1 MFIPYG
7 KQNINQADVDAV
19 VQVLQSDFLTQG
31 PQVPLFEKSVAEL
44 VGAKYAFAMNSATSA
59 LHVACLALG
68 LKKGDVLWTSPI
80 TFVASANCALYC
92 EADVDFVDID
102 PDTYNL
108 SVDALKEKLEIAK
121 KNNKLPKIVVPVH
134 LCGQPCDMEKIH
146 ALRKNMVL
154 VLLKTHPMQLGV
166 NIKNVILVLTSIPIL
181 QSLVFTQSK
190 LLQRLKVEWRLPI
203 MKI

>member
-68 LKKGDVLWTSPI
+68 LKKRRCPL
-80 TFVASANCALYC
+80 
-92 EADVDFVDID
+92 DISD
-102 PDTYNL
+102 YFCC
-108 SVDALKEKLEIAK
+108 I
-121 KNNKLPKIVVPVH
+121 
-134 LCGQPCDMEKIH
+134 G
-146 ALRKNMVL
+146 
-154 VLLKTHPMQLGV
+154 
-166 NIKNVILVLTSIPIL
+166 
-181 QSLVFTQSK
+181 
-190 LLQRLKVEWRLPI
+190 
-203 MKI
+203 

>member
-68 LKKGDVLWTSPI
+68 LKKEMSFGHLLLPLLHQPI
-80 TFVASANCALYC
+80 
-92 EADVDFVDID
+92 
-102 PDTYNL
+102 
-108 SVDALKEKLEIAK
+108 
-121 KNNKLPKIVVPVH
+121 VH
-134 LCGQPCDMEKIH
+134 CTVKQMLIS
-146 ALRKNMVL
+146 L
-154 VLLKTHPMQLGV
+154 
-166 NIKNVILVLTSIPIL
+166 ILTQIL
-181 QSLVFTQSK
+181 IIF
-190 LLQRLKVEWRLPI
+190 RLML
-203 MKI
+203 

>member
-108 SVDALKEKLEIAK
+108 SIDALKAKLEIAK
-121 KNNKLPKIVVPVH
+121 QNNKLPKIVVPVH
-134 LCGQPCDMEKIH
+134 LCGQPCDMEKSMH
-146 ALRKNMVL
+146 FQKNMVL
-154 VLLKTHPMQLGV
+154 VLLKTHPMQLVV
-166 NIKNVILVLTSIPIL
+166 NIKKVILVLTSIPIL

>member
-1 MFIPYG
+1 MDI
-7 KQNINQADVDAV
+7 
-19 VQVLQSDFLTQG
+19 SD
-31 PQVPLFEKSVAEL
+31 
-44 VGAKYAFAMNSATSA
+44 Y
-59 LHVACLALG
+59 
-68 LKKGDVLWTSPI
+68 
-80 TFVASANCALYC
+80 FVASANCALYC

-134 LCGQPCDMEKIH
+134 LCGQPCDMEKSMH
-146 ALRKNMVL
+146 FRKNMVL

>member
-68 LKKGDVLWTSPI
+68 LKKEMSFGHLRLLLHRLIVHCTVKQMSTS
-80 TFVASANCALYC
+80 L
-92 EADVDFVDID
+92 
-102 PDTYNL
+102 
-108 SVDALKEKLEIAK
+108 
-121 KNNKLPKIVVPVH
+121 
-134 LCGQPCDMEKIH
+134 
-146 ALRKNMVL
+146 
-154 VLLKTHPMQLGV
+154 
-166 NIKNVILVLTSIPIL
+166 ILTQIPIIFQL
-181 QSLVFTQSK
+181 ML
-190 LLQRLKVEWRLPI
+190 
-203 MKI
+203 

>member
-80 TFVASANCALYC
+80 TFVASANCA
-92 EADVDFVDID
+92 
-102 PDTYNL
+102 
-108 SVDALKEKLEIAK
+108 SVSY
-121 KNNKLPKIVVPVH
+121 
-134 LCGQPCDMEKIH
+134 
-146 ALRKNMVL
+146 
-154 VLLKTHPMQLGV
+154 TH
-166 NIKNVILVLTSIPIL
+166 S
-181 QSLVFTQSK
+181 
-190 LLQRLKVEWRLPI
+190 
-203 MKI
+203 

>member
-68 LKKGDVLWTSPI
+68 LKGDVLWTSPI

-108 SVDALKEKLEIAK
+108 SVDALKAKLEIAK
-121 KNNKLPKIVVPVH
+121 QNNKLPKIVVPVH
-134 LCGQPCDMEKIH
+134 LCGQPCDMEKSMH
-146 ALRKNMVL
+146 FQKNMVL
-154 VLLKTHPMQLGV
+154 VLLKTHPMQLVV
-166 NIKNVILVLTSIPIL
+166 NIKKVILVLTSIPIL

>member
-1 MFIPYG
+1 
-7 KQNINQADVDAV
+7 
-19 VQVLQSDFLTQG
+19 
-31 PQVPLFEKSVAEL
+31 
-44 VGAKYAFAMNSATSA
+44 A

-146 ALRKNMVL
+146 A
-154 VLLKTHPMQLGV
+154 
-166 NIKNVILVLTSIPIL
+166 
-181 QSLVFTQSK
+181 
-190 LLQRLKVEWRLPI
+190 
-203 MKI
+203 